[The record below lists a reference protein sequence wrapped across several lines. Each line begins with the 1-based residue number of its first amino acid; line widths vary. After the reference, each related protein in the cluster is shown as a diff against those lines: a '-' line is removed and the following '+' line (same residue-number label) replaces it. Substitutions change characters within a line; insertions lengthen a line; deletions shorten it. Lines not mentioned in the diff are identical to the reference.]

1 MKSTLVPG
9 VERVER
15 TTVDKE
21 RSITFLGDDMR
32 IYSTPSMVNDMEY
45 ACYRLIQAHL
55 DTGESSVG
63 VHVAADHLGATPVGE
78 EVEIRARVTGIE
90 GRKVFLEIE
99 VDDAAEIVGRGQHTR
114 FIIDVARHGKRLQRK
129 INALERRRA

>member
-1 MKSTLVPG
+1 MKNTLTPG

-15 TTVDKE
+15 ITVDKQ
-21 RSITFLGDDMR
+21 RSITFLGEDML

-55 DTGESSVG
+55 DDGKSSVG

-78 EVEIRARVTGIE
+78 EVEIRARVTGVE

-99 VDDAAEIVGRGQHTR
+99 VRDAMDRVGTGRHTR

-129 INALERRRA
+129 IDALKRHRA

>member
-1 MKSTLVPG
+1 MKNTLVPG

-55 DTGESSVG
+55 DAGESSVG
-63 VHVAADHLGATPVGE
+63 FHVAADHLGATPIGE
-78 EVEIRARVTGIE
+78 EVAIRARVTEVE

-99 VDDAAEIVGRGQHTR
+99 VHDAMELVGRGQHTR
-114 FIIDVARHGKRLQRK
+114 VIIDVARHGKRLQRK
-129 INALERRRA
+129 IEALERRRA